1 MINDGTVKWEIRKIA
16 EAENSRL
23 LNGKTYAQII
33 NETLVQVP
41 KGISISVIVGTIVC
55 NAGRGG
61 TIPLPSGYTR
71 EQCKYFINYIEGFYR
86 DESYSDG
93 YFNTNSVNQSN
104 GAIAG
109 FSSHNS
115 YTLPVP
121 YLCIAV
127 K

>member
-1 MINDGTVKWEIRKIA
+1 MINDGTAKWEIRKIT
-16 EAENSRL
+16 EAENSVL
-23 LNGKTYAQII
+23 LNGKTSVQIM
-33 NETLVQVP
+33 NETLGQIP
-41 KGISISVIVGTIVC
+41 NGISISVIVGTVVC

-86 DESYSDG
+86 ESDYPDG
-93 YFNTNSVNQSN
+93 HFNTNSVNQSN
-104 GAIAG
+104 GGITG

-115 YTLPVP
+115 YSLSVP